1 VWFLSSIIL
10 TSSFILKNVCYLD
23 INLSCLL
30 YTDDLWMPIPVAP
43 YDPDNRF
50 MKCARDHKLEA
61 LERSSVVPDS
71 DNRFAQCAL
80 ENKMRNR
87 SVSEPVSYDSDNR
100 FTQCARSERSYS
112 ISSPQISPQTRYT
125 ERRTLDTE
133 YRPREQMLLNS
144 PKSVKKDSLAI
155 EDFPSLSPLCSKSPK
170 AVLMSPL
177 RTTITSSVAPV
188 AIATVL
194 SVKDGKVTQTDIYE
208 NIEPLTIT
216 PSKWSD
222 VLKYTPQNTH

>member
-1 VWFLSSIIL
+1 
-10 TSSFILKNVCYLD
+10 
-23 INLSCLL
+23 
-30 YTDDLWMPIPVAP
+30 MPIPVAP

-61 LERSSVVPDS
+61 LERSSVVP
-71 DNRFAQCAL
+71 
-80 ENKMRNR
+80 
-87 SVSEPVSYDSDNR
+87 DSDNR

-133 YRPREQMLLNS
+133 YRPREHTLLNS

-155 EDFPSLSPLCSKSPK
+155 EDFPSLSPLSTKSPK

-177 RTTITSSVAPV
+177 RTTTVTPV

-194 SVKDGKVTQTDIYE
+194 SVKDGKVTQKDIYE